1 MGEPEARTTIVGSA
15 VEFRLDYEQTKQF
28 PAGKVVHSDII
39 SAGGHLWGIECY
51 PRGLDE
57 KANQGNYLSIF
68 LRRRSKSRNTTAIFE
83 VFLMGR
89 DGKPCTEIET
99 ERIVGSFNNNGAH
112 GDVSKRAKTTRS
124 VPLTAMAGSG
134 FLKFRADYENNKD
147 LPVGEGVHSDV
158 VSAGGHLWRIE
169 CYPNG
174 IGTLA
179 GGELSL
185 FFKHM
190 SKSGT
195 GRVEGIFEAFLM
207 DRDGVPSTTA
217 VGRTDV
223 FKLAGNASGK
233 CDNRGWIWFVKRAD
247 LEENYVKDGHI
258 TFRQK
263 CRPSITLHDIT
274 PAAFRVMLQF
284 IYTDALPGEDEL
296 GDSPVEMFQDLLA
309 VADRYAL
316 DRLKLMCAQKLW
328 DNLSVDTV
336 ATTLA
341 FAETYNCQELKD
353 ICFDFFAV
361 EKNFKEAVFTDGFAL
376 LVQKYPCIC
385 AELKEKVRTYA

>member
-1 MGEPEARTTIVGSA
+1 M
-15 VEFRLDYEQTKQF
+15 K
-28 PAGKVVHSDII
+28 I
-39 SAGGHLWGIECY
+39 S
-51 PRGLDE
+51 
-57 KANQGNYLSIF
+57 
-68 LRRRSKSRNTTAIFE
+68 
-83 VFLMGR
+83 
-89 DGKPCTEIET
+89 
-99 ERIVGSFNNNGAH
+99 
-112 GDVSKRAKTTRS
+112 VSKRAKTTRS

-134 FLKFRADYENNKD
+134 FLQFRVDYENNKD

-258 TFRQK
+258 TFVCAILVISDSPIPVPSSDIGIHLGSLLDRMEGTDVSFTIDGETFLAHRAVLAARSPVFRAELFGSMAEAK
-263 CRPSITLHDIT
+263 MPSITLHDIT

-284 IYTDALPGEDEL
+284 VYTDALPGEDGL

-385 AELKEKVRTYA
+385 AELKEKVRT

>member
-1 MGEPEARTTIVGSA
+1 
-15 VEFRLDYEQTKQF
+15 
-28 PAGKVVHSDII
+28 
-39 SAGGHLWGIECY
+39 
-51 PRGLDE
+51 
-57 KANQGNYLSIF
+57 
-68 LRRRSKSRNTTAIFE
+68 
-83 VFLMGR
+83 
-89 DGKPCTEIET
+89 
-99 ERIVGSFNNNGAH
+99 
-112 GDVSKRAKTTRS
+112 
-124 VPLTAMAGSG
+124 MAGSG

-258 TFRQK
+258 TFV
-263 CRPSITLHDIT
+263 CAILVISDSPIPVPSSDIGIHLGSLLDRMEGT
-274 PAAFRVMLQF
+274 DVSFTIDGETFLAHRAVLAARSPVFRAELF
-284 IYTDALPGEDEL
+284 DALPGEDEL